1 MQQET
6 DKKSGNIFDGKILRR
21 IFVFVKPYIG
31 SFYFLIFL
39 TLVMAILAPAIP
51 LLIQITVDQYIS
63 VSHYDGLL
71 TMVAMMVGVIV
82 LKALIQYVHT
92 YLSGWLGQS
101 IIRDMRV
108 KLYQHVLKLRLQFFD
123 NTPIGKLVTRTVSD
137 IETLSEV
144 FTNGL
149 AAIIG
154 DLLQLFFIIF
164 VMFCIDWRLTL
175 VSLATLPILLFA
187 TYIFKEKVK
196 SAFNQVRTAVSNLN
210 TFVQEH
216 ITGMSVVQIFN
227 SEQREYEKFEK
238 INKQHLKANLNA
250 VMYYSIYF
258 PVAEVIGAV
267 STGLLVWYGTREVLG
282 GQFRSGIM
290 DLPFL
295 KLEAQITL
303 GTLIAFIMYLS
314 MFFRPIRMIADRF
327 NTLQLGI
334 VSSDR
339 ILKLLDDQSF
349 IQNKGDYQTGKLK
362 GDVEFKNV
370 WFAYI
375 DEDYV
380 LKDINFKVKQGET
393 IAFVGATGAGK
404 SSIINLLTRFYE
416 INKGQVL
423 VDGRD
428 AIEYDISYLREHIGM
443 VLQDVF
449 LFSDSIK
456 QNITLGNP
464 DISQEQVE
472 KAAELVGAKEFI
484 DKLPEGFDYNVM
496 ERGATL
502 SVGQRQL
509 ISFVRA
515 MVYDPQI
522 IILDE
527 ATSSVDSETEEM
539 IQSAIDRVMKGRTAI
554 VIAHRLATI
563 QKADKIVVLDKGE
576 IKEIGTHDELLEKGG
591 YYSKLYEM
599 QFTEV
604 A

>member
-1 MQQET
+1 
-6 DKKSGNIFDGKILRR
+6 
-21 IFVFVKPYIG
+21 
-31 SFYFLIFL
+31 
-39 TLVMAILAPAIP
+39 MAILAPAIP
-51 LLIQITVDQYIS
+51 LLIQITVDQNIA
-63 VSHYDGLL
+63 VANYDGLL
-71 TMVAMMVGVIV
+71 TMVMLMVGFTVVKAIV
-82 LKALIQYVHT
+82 QYVHT

-101 IIRDMRV
+101 IIRDMRI
-108 KLYQHVLKLRLQFFD
+108 KLYQHILKLRLQFFD
-123 NTPIGKLVTRTVSD
+123 QTPIGRLVTRTVSD

-164 VMFCIDWRLTL
+164 VMLCIDWRLTL

-196 SAFNQVRTAVSNLN
+196 SAFNQVRTSVSNLN

-216 ITGMSVVQIFN
+216 ITGMNIVQIFN
-227 SEQREYEKFEK
+227 SEKREYEKFED

-250 VMYYSIYF
+250 VMYYSVYF
-258 PVAEVIGAV
+258 PVAEVIGAA

-282 GQFRSGIM
+282 SQVREGIM

-295 KLEAQITL
+295 TLESQITL

-339 ILKLLDDQSF
+339 ILKLLDDESF
-349 IQNKGDYQTGKLK
+349 IQNKGNHKSGKLK
-362 GDVEFKNV
+362 GDVVFKDV
-370 WFAYI
+370 SFAYI

-380 LKDINFKVKQGET
+380 LKNINFEVKQGET

-404 SSIINLLTRFYE
+404 SSIVNLLTRFYD
-416 INKGQVL
+416 INQGQIL
-423 VDGRD
+423 IDGRD
-428 AIEYDISYLREHIGM
+428 AKDYEMSYLRENIGM

-449 LFSDSIK
+449 LFSDTIK
-456 QNITLGNP
+456 YNITLGNP
-464 DISQEQVE
+464 KISDEQVAH
-472 KAAELVGAKEFI
+472 AAELVGAKEFI
-484 DKLPEGFDYNVM
+484 EKLPEKFNYNVM

-554 VIAHRLATI
+554 IIAHRLATI
-563 QKADKIVVLDKGE
+563 QKADKIVVLDRGE
-576 IKEIGTHDELLEKGG
+576 IKEVGTHDELLAKGG
-591 YYSKLYEM
+591 YYTKLYEM
-599 QFTEV
+599 QFAEV

>member
-6 DKKSGNIFDGKILRR
+6 SKKSGNIFDGKILRR
-21 IFVFVKPYIG
+21 IFVFVQPYIG

-39 TLVMAILAPAIP
+39 TLLMAVLAPAIP
-51 LLIQITVDQYIS
+51 LLIQITVDQHI
-63 VSHYDGLL
+63 VLNNYDGLVN
-71 TMVAMMVGVIV
+71 MVYLMVGITVI
-82 LKALIQYVHT
+82 KALIQYAHT

-108 KLYQHVLKLRLQFFD
+108 KLYQHILKLRLQFFD

-154 DLLQLFFIIF
+154 DLLQLIFIIF
-164 VMFCIDWRLTL
+164 VMLCIDWRLTL
-175 VSLATLPILLFA
+175 VSLTTLPILLFA

-227 SEQREYEKFEK
+227 SERREYEKFRK
-238 INKQHLKANLNA
+238 INKRHLKANLNA
-250 VMYYSIYF
+250 VMYYSVYF
-258 PVAEVIGAV
+258 PVAEIISAV

-282 GQFRSGIM
+282 AQMRAGIM

-295 KLEAQITL
+295 ELESQITL

-349 IQNKGDYQTGKLK
+349 IQNKGNYQTGKLK
-362 GDVEFKNV
+362 GNVVFKDV

-380 LKDINFKVKQGET
+380 LKNINFEVKQGET

-416 INKGQVL
+416 INKGKIL

-428 AIEYDISYLREHIGM
+428 VHEYDVSYLREHIGM

-449 LFSDSIK
+449 LFSDTIK

-472 KAAELVGAKEFI
+472 QAAELVGAKEFI
-484 DKLPEGFDYNVM
+484 DKLPGRFEYNVM

-576 IKEIGTHDELLEKGG
+576 IKEIGTHEVLLSQGG
-591 YYSKLYEM
+591 YYTKLYEM
-599 QFTEV
+599 QFAEV
-604 A
+604 S